1 MYVCTYICRYI
12 YIYICRYIYIYGFT
26 RGPVV
31 KNLSA
36 MQKTWVQF
44 LDWEDPMEKGNI
56 NPL

>member
-1 MYVCTYICRYI
+1 MYVYMYEYI
-12 YIYICRYIYIYGFT
+12 YIYIYGFT
-26 RGPVV
+26 SGPVV

-36 MQKTWVQF
+36 MQKTRVQF